1 MGLGSYEQDV
11 NPFPPTENGGHCASS
26 LGNAVRGSCDR
37 RSDSHVRPL
46 HLANVRD
53 PYDDTQARRQLSWP
67 RQHGSQLPCLP
78 TGTTAVEARR
88 GMVGHDVEVAR
99 RPPLARIEQMGRAD
113 GLDALGARARDLW
126 VPVHLGGGH
135 VKILASVSSAF
146 LQTGRMGL
154 GVTQPRATT
163 SQNDLIPS

>member
-1 MGLGSYEQDV
+1 MSVTHMMIHKRADKCRDRV
-11 NPFPPTENGGHCASS
+11 NMTHSF
-26 LGNAVRGSCDR
+26 
-37 RSDSHVRPL
+37 
-46 HLANVRD
+46 
-53 PYDDTQARRQLSWP
+53 
-67 RQHGSQLPCLP
+67 PCLP

-99 RPPLARIEQMGRAD
+99 RPPLARIEQMGRPD

-126 VPVHLGGGH
+126 VPVHLGGGP
-135 VKILASVSSAF
+135 VRKPCERLSAF

-163 SQNDLIPS
+163 S